1 MRQIDAGAFRGFG
14 VQPLAHP
21 LILSLAHEEFTS
33 EVQRVRGEQVTIP
46 GEKVFLGG
54 EGDVDKVFFWAVFQI
69 PQLLSMIPTG

>member
-1 MRQIDAGAFRGFG
+1 M
-14 VQPLAHP
+14 
-21 LILSLAHEEFTS
+21 
-33 EVQRVRGEQVTIP
+33 TIP